1 MKTIKKVFEP
11 ITINS
16 LVLPNRM
23 VVSAML
29 SAHNNPDGTITER
42 FIRYLEEKAKGG
54 WGLIISGDYLMK
66 KGAGGIPNIA
76 GIWDDK
82 FIPDLHRMTDRVH
95 AAGGRIFCQ
104 LFHAGRTGSKKI
116 SGEQIV
122 APSAIRE
129 VSNTEVPRELTIPE
143 IKQLVEEFGEA
154 ALRAKKAGFDGV
166 EIHGAS
172 GYLVGS
178 FCSPYSN
185 KRGDEYG
192 GTIAG
197 RAKFSCD
204 IIKCV
209 REKVGP
215 DFPISYRMTTQEYVD
230 GGLGIVEAQVI
241 AGLIEDA
248 GADMIHC
255 TQGVYDS
262 RPVITPPYPITKGS
276 YADNAAE
283 IKKVVS
289 IPVLGVAG
297 RVNDPRMAEALL
309 LSGKMDM
316 VTMARASLADPQLPK
331 KAERGDFDDI
341 NQCIGCVQGCQG
353 GLGSGGISCLV
364 NPMIGRE
371 YKYSTEKVVSPK
383 TIYVAGGGLAGCE
396 FAFNAA
402 MRGHKVTLFE
412 KTSVLGGQWRAASR
426 PVNKSEYMRFIY
438 WQKLQMEKYGV
449 TVHMQTELT
458 KELVLVDKPDVVVV
472 ATGNTPFIPPVP
484 GLEERYVLARDVL
497 EDKVEIEGNVVV
509 IGGGLVG
516 CEAAEF
522 AASRGCKTTI
532 LELND
537 SIATDAVFNP
547 RKLLLES
554 LAKYGVDVYVSAKT
568 LEITD
573 HSVIFD
579 LNGTAITIENVGTII
594 AATGGRPNHTL
605 ADELSEYDGN
615 VICLGD
621 ASSLKDGLK
630 NIREAFEMAM
640 EI

>member
-1 MKTIKKVFEP
+1 MKTINKVFEP
-11 ITINS
+11 ITINT
-16 LVLPNRM
+16 LTLPNRM

-29 SAHNNPDGTITER
+29 TAHNNPDGTISER

-54 WGLIISGDYLMK
+54 WGLIISGDYLIK
-66 KGAGGIPNIA
+66 NGAGGIPNIA
-76 GIWDDK
+76 GVWDDK
-82 FIPDLHRMTDRVH
+82 FIPDLHCMTDRVH
-95 AAGGRIFCQ
+95 AVGGRIFCQ
-104 LFHAGRTGSKKI
+104 LFHAGRTGTKKI

-129 VSNTEVPRELTIPE
+129 NCNLEVPRELTIPE
-143 IKQLVEEFGEA
+143 IRQLVEDFGEA

-166 EIHGAS
+166 EVHGGS
-172 GYLVGS
+172 GYLVGT

-185 KRGDEYG
+185 KRSDEYG

-204 IIKCV
+204 IIKCI

-215 DFPISYRMTTQEYVD
+215 EFPISYRMATQEYVE

-241 AGLIEDA
+241 AGLIENA
-248 GADMIHC
+248 GADMLHC

-262 RPVITPPYPITKGS
+262 RPVITPPYPLTKGS
-276 YADNAAE
+276 FADNSAE

-353 GLGSGGISCLV
+353 GLGTGGISCLV
-364 NPMIGRE
+364 NPMIGCE
-371 YKYSTEKVVSPK
+371 YKYSTAKVDSPK

-412 KTSVLGGQWRAASR
+412 KSSVLGGQWHAASR
-426 PVNKSEYMRFIY
+426 PVTKSEYTRFIY

-458 KELVLVDKPDVVVV
+458 KERVLAGKPDVVVV

-484 GLEERYVLARDVL
+484 GLKERCVLARDVL
-497 EDKVEIEGNVVV
+497 EDKVEPEGNVVV

-516 CEAAEF
+516 CEVAELT
-522 AASRGCKTTI
+522 ASRGYKTTI
-532 LELND
+532 IEMNGA
-537 SIATDAVFNP
+537 IATDAVFNP
-547 RKLLLES
+547 RRILLDS
-554 LAKYGVDVYVSAKT
+554 LDKHGVDVYVSAKT

-573 HSVIFD
+573 HSVIFE
-579 LNGTAITIENVGTII
+579 LNGTAVTIDNVGTVI
-594 AATGGRPNHTL
+594 AATGGRPNHPL
-605 ADELSEYDGN
+605 ADELSEYDGD

-621 ASSLKDGLK
+621 AASLKDGLK
-630 NIREAFEMAM
+630 NVREAFEKAM